1 MSAGRPPVRVGV
13 TLPTFRTEDVAVDGA
28 RRAEALGL
36 DGVFVFD
43 HLWPLGRPD
52 RPALAAFPVLGAVA
66 AATDAVA
73 VGPLVARVGL
83 VPDAVMVARFR
94 ALAGLA
100 PGRVVAGI
108 GTGDTKSAAEN
119 LAYGIPLGTAAERRR
134 SLAECAA
141 VLRGDGL
148 PVWVGGGAP
157 ATVAVAAATGAA
169 ANLWDADAAA
179 VARQA
184 AVTEVTWGGPVP
196 EDAEGIVGVLGPLA
210 AAGAT
215 WVVCAWPSS
224 LGAVAEAAAV
234 LRATAPAEGRGGGW
248 GTPAGE

>member
-1 MSAGRPPVRVGV
+1 MSGAGAVRVGV
-13 TLPTFRTEDVAVDGA
+13 TLPTFRHEEVAVDGA
-28 RRAEALGL
+28 RTAEALGL
-36 DGVFVFD
+36 DGVFAFD

-66 AATDAVA
+66 AATGAVA
-73 VGPLVARVGL
+73 LGPLVARVGL

-100 PGRVVAGI
+100 PDRVVAGI

-119 LAYGIPLGTAAERRR
+119 LAYGIPLGSAAERRR

-141 VLRGDGL
+141 VLRAEGL
-148 PVWVGGGAP
+148 PVWIGGGAP
-157 ATVAVAAATGAA
+157 ATASVAAATGAA
-169 ANLWDADAAA
+169 VNLWEATPDA
-179 VARQA
+179 VANQA

-196 EDAEGIVGVLGPLA
+196 ADAEGIVAALRPLV
-210 AAGAT
+210 AAGAS

-224 LGAVAEAAAV
+224 LQAVAEAAHE
-234 LRATAPAEGRGGGW
+234 LRRIPAGGGRC
-248 GTPAGE
+248 TPGGE